1 MKSIFVLSKEDPAGL
16 TIRKVLL
23 EKYPFKYEGEK
34 FQGEEVFNL
43 NNIKLITLKESILFK
58 DYIEKFFK
66 TDLII
71 FLSRHSSEK
80 GEPSIL
86 VHATGN
92 WNEEA
97 KLGGKPKELSV
108 TSTACIREALH
119 TIKKEVEKSNLVD
132 WKIGLEV
139 THHGPLTEKP
149 SIFIEVGSTIEQ
161 WKNIEAAEIIAKA
174 AFSAI
179 EAKNKFSSAVGFGG
193 PHYAPIFTKL
203 VLENLYEIGH
213 IAPKYVFPLN
223 KEIIKKAFEKTI
235 EKPEIA
241 LLDWKGLSSIN
252 RKKLVDILTE
262 INIKIE
268 KA

>member
-1 MKSIFVLSKEDPAGL
+1 MRTIFVLSKEDPAGL

-23 EKYPFKYEGEK
+23 EKYPFKCSGEK

-58 DYIEKFFK
+58 DYIERFFDI
-66 TDLII
+66 DLII

-80 GEPSIL
+80 GEPSFL

-119 TIKKEVEKSNLVD
+119 TIKKEVEKSNLLG

-161 WKNIEAAEIIAKA
+161 WENIEAAEIIAKA

-179 EAKNKFSSAVGFGG
+179 EAKNTFPPTVGFGG

-203 VLENLYEIGH
+203 VLEDLYEIGH

-223 KEIIKKAFEKTI
+223 KEIVKKAFEKTI

-252 RKKLVDILTE
+252 RKRLIDILKE
-262 INIKIE
+262 INIEIE
-268 KA
+268 KV